1 MASVK
6 FIDMAKITID
16 GKEYESNDLSPAAQQ
31 QLGSLQFTQNE
42 IKRAEAQ
49 MAVLKTA
56 AAAYSKALKNEL
68 ES

>member
-1 MASVK
+1 MTSVK

-16 GKEYESNDLSPAAQQ
+16 GKEYESNDLSTSAQQ

-42 IKRAEAQ
+42 IKRTEAH

-56 AAAYSKALKNEL
+56 AAAYSTALKNEL